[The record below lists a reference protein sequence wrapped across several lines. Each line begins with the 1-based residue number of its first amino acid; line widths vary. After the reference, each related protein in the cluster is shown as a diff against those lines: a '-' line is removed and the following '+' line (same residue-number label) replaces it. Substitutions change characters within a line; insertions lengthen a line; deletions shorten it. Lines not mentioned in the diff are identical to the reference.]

1 MGYERESRRATR
13 RMKLPLTEI
22 GKTVG
27 GAGFGEN
34 ITNLVLY
41 VLSLRGVFDVQVEI
55 LTGQLN
61 GRI

>member
-1 MGYERESRRATR
+1 MDQTWG
-13 RMKLPLTEI
+13 MKGGQEGQLTET